1 MTTNTRIV
9 KAIVTLPILGTVS
22 RGERGEVVKKGESY
36 RIHIYA
42 AKPDWKETKSM
53 RDMFFVGLLE
63 GEGYTSSPFKRSLDA
78 VLPEGRVLVALQ
90 IDEHGCH
97 GWDSLPIQFDQWF
110 SGVGWNL
117 VKDGQVFINDAL
129 IQAATTTHAE
139 MVIGVEDGGV
149 KHLQELVSK
158 VIKERL
164 SKELQPGGLLHKR

>member
-22 RGERGEVVKKGESY
+22 RDERGEVVKKGESY

-63 GEGYTSSPFKRSLDA
+63 GEGYTSSPFKQSLDA
-78 VLPEGRVLVALQ
+78 VLPEGRELVALQ

-97 GWDSLPIQFDQWF
+97 GWDSLPIHIDQWF
-110 SGVGWNL
+110 SSVGWHL
-117 VKDGQVFINDAL
+117 VKDGQVFINDAF